1 MSILP
6 TRRRLSLLI
15 LLASTPAMA
24 GEAATG
30 LDPLGQAQ
38 GDGDPVP
45 ATVLTGLPA
54 DWRRWKACACASTH
68 R

>member
-30 LDPLGQAQ
+30 LDHLGQAQAQAQAQ
-38 GDGDPVP
+38 GDGVPV
-45 ATVLTGLPA
+45 
-54 DWRRWKACACASTH
+54 R
-68 R
+68 

>member
-38 GDGDPVP
+38 GDGDPPSARAGHVDH
-45 ATVLTGLPA
+45 LRLS
-54 DWRRWKACACASTH
+54 R
-68 R
+68 